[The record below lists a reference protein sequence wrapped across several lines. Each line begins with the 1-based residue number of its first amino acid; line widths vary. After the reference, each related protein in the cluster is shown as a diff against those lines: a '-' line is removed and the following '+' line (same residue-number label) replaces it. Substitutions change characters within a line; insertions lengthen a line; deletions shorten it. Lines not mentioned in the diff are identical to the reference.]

1 LDPVDC
7 TIRSAKWE
15 DLNHVLSIEEQ
26 SFPPEEAF
34 PPWIFINMLKLN
46 PELFIVVDCGN
57 TVKGYA
63 IGVVEDNT
71 CHLISIAIAPGSRL
85 QGLGRKLLRSF
96 ESVCKDKGLTSI
108 TLEVRIGNIV
118 ALTSSP
124 PLEVL
129 PLGWLLG
136 SPHRFGF
143 TSVIWGAV
151 GGVRAPPLNRGNT
164 RAYKRFFHPRLKRR
178 GFQL

>member
-1 LDPVDC
+1 MDPVDC

-118 ALTSSP
+118 AVNLYKSEGFKVV
-124 PLEVL
+124 EVL
-129 PLGWLLG
+129 PRYYPNG
-136 SPHRFGF
+136 FG
-143 TSVIWGAV
+143 
-151 GGVRAPPLNRGNT
+151 
-164 RAYKRFFHPRLKRR
+164 AYRMVKCI
-178 GFQL
+178 

>member
-1 LDPVDC
+1 MDPVDC

-108 TLEVRIGNIV
+108 TLEVRIDNIAAV
-118 ALTSSP
+118 NLYKSEGFKVV
-124 PLEVL
+124 EVL
-129 PLGWLLG
+129 PRYYLNG
-136 SPHRFGF
+136 FG
-143 TSVIWGAV
+143 
-151 GGVRAPPLNRGNT
+151 
-164 RAYKRFFHPRLKRR
+164 AYRMVKCI
-178 GFQL
+178 

>member
-1 LDPVDC
+1 VIWITSRRSTALDPVDC

-71 CHLISIAIAPGSRL
+71 CHLISIAIAPGSRR

-96 ESVCKDKGLTSI
+96 KSVCKDKGLTSI
-108 TLEVRIGNIV
+108 TLEDRQYRSSDLLPAPRGFASRV
-118 ALTSSP
+118 APRFPPSIRVYICHLGGSWGGQSSP
-124 PLEVL
+124 TKPGEHQSL
-129 PLGWLLG
+129 
-136 SPHRFGF
+136 
-143 TSVIWGAV
+143 
-151 GGVRAPPLNRGNT
+151 
-164 RAYKRFFHPRLKRR
+164 
-178 GFQL
+178 